1 MKTPTILSLIVISAM
16 YFFATSCK
24 KENKFIGTYT
34 GTLYEIEHV
43 ATCCDT
49 VFSAAETLRITEGN
63 DDNTLN
69 ITLVDADET
78 ATATLNGNNFTIN
91 EEQVN
96 SITVIGGSGSLDG
109 KNITLALDSKN
120 PLNNKPFEI
129 RLLFK
134 GTKN

>member
-1 MKTPTILSLIVISAM
+1 MKKQTLFFIPFIAAIFFFTP
-16 YFFATSCK
+16 SCK

-34 GTLYEIEHV
+34 GTLYEIDY
-43 ATCCDT
+43 TMPCCDT
-49 VFSAAETLRITEGN
+49 VFSAPETLKITEGS

-69 ITLVDADET
+69 IALVDADET
-78 ATATLNGNNFTIN
+78 ATATINGNNFTIN

-96 SITVIGGSGSLDG
+96 SITVIGGSGSING
-109 KNITLALDSKN
+109 KSINLSLDSKN